1 MYGQPDPATLDH
13 LVGQTARY
21 FREREEELLAG

>member
-1 MYGQPDPATLDH
+1 MNGKPDAAALDA

-21 FREREEELLAG
+21 FREREEAVLAE